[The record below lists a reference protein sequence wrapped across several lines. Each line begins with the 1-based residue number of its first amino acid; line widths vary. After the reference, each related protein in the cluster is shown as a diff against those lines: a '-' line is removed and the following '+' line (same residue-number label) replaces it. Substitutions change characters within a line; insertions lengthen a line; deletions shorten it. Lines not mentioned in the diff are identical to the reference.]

1 MKRRLLVCF
10 ALFSVSHIIAQ
21 EPADALRASWIVPSG
36 TARQQAIGGAM
47 ASLGGDVTATFVNP
61 AGLAFYRTGDF
72 VLSPSYRF
80 GKNKARYLD
89 RKEKES
95 DNKFTLGTTG
105 FVIGSGVSQNR
116 KVRNAAFS
124 IGFNTMADFRNDVL
138 YRGENRRN
146 SYSQKYLEELNSS
159 GVRSFNGD
167 FNTDYA
173 FGSSLAFTT
182 KLVDTIAGGT
192 PGNYQFTSRATSLAA
207 SGLLQEQRIKNRGGV
222 YEFALG
228 LAANFND
235 KLMLGGSLGVP
246 IYDYRREASFTEA
259 DATEAVNGFDFF
271 TFEEKLST
279 KGAGINARIG
289 LIYKP
294 QEFWRIGLAF
304 HTPTAYSLTD
314 SYESS
319 IVANMERGD
328 GRILGAY
335 SLDYTG
341 DQPVETKYMLITP
354 YRVMG
359 SLSYVIREIQDVTRQ
374 RGFLTA
380 DVEYV
385 NYKAASFTTDEES
398 DNIDAYRSYY
408 KQLNRVIDNTY
419 KGAFN
424 FRAGGELKFTTWMIR
439 LGGAYYGNPYKN
451 TENGKGERVNLTGG
465 LGYRDKG
472 FFIDLTYVHS
482 LNRDIHIPYRL
493 AAATTPA
500 ATIRTNAGNVL
511 MTFGIKF

>member
-1 MKRRLLVCF
+1 
-10 ALFSVSHIIAQ
+10 
-21 EPADALRASWIVPSG
+21 
-36 TARQQAIGGAM
+36 
-47 ASLGGDVTATFVNP
+47 
-61 AGLAFYRTGDF
+61 
-72 VLSPSYRF
+72 
-80 GKNKARYLD
+80 
-89 RKEKES
+89 
-95 DNKFTLGTTG
+95 
-105 FVIGSGVSQNR
+105 
-116 KVRNAAFS
+116 
-124 IGFNTMADFRNDVL
+124 
-138 YRGENRRN
+138 
-146 SYSQKYLEELNSS
+146 
-159 GVRSFNGD
+159 
-167 FNTDYA
+167 
-173 FGSSLAFTT
+173 
-182 KLVDTIAGGT
+182 
-192 PGNYQFTSRATSLAA
+192 
-207 SGLLQEQRIKNRGGV
+207 
-222 YEFALG
+222 
-228 LAANFND
+228 
-235 KLMLGGSLGVP
+235 
-246 IYDYRREASFTEA
+246 
-259 DATEAVNGFDFF
+259 
-271 TFEEKLST
+271 
-279 KGAGINARIG
+279 
-289 LIYKP
+289 
-294 QEFWRIGLAF
+294 
-304 HTPTAYSLTD
+304 
-314 SYESS
+314 
-319 IVANMERGD
+319 
-328 GRILGAY
+328 LGAY